1 MTVLVTG
8 AGGFVG
14 RHVVRQLAANGVR
27 VRAMV
32 RDVRGAR
39 ALEGLDCELV
49 RGDVTDL
56 ASLRAATRGCRKVVH
71 LVAIIAGRPEDFERV
86 MVAGAGNVVEA
97 ARDAGVRR
105 FVLMSALGVGP
116 PARGGVPYFRAKWTA
131 EETVRRCGLGHA
143 ILRPSFVFGPDGG
156 VLPRFLR
163 LARLAPV
170 TPVIGRG
177 TQRLQPIWVED
188 VARAAALALA
198 RDDDVLVELGGPDVV
213 DWNELWRRLKEVLDT
228 RRPAVH
234 LPAWLLRGPAAVL
247 ERLPGPLL
255 TRDQLRMLELGDN
268 VVSDGGAG
276 MRDLGLREPLPLA
289 EQLARAAAAAA

>member
-14 RHVVRQLAANGVR
+14 RHVVRQLAADGVR

-56 ASLRAATRGCRKVVH
+56 ASLRAATRGCRAVVH

-105 FVLMSALGVGP
+105 FVLMSALGAGP
-116 PARGGVPYFRAKWTA
+116 PARGSVPYFRAKWTA

-213 DWNELWRRLKEVLDT
+213 DWNELWRRLQEVLDT

-276 MRDLGLREPLPLA
+276 MRELGLREPLPLA